1 RDAAGNTG
9 QAQITVDRD
18 TTPPTISIL
27 DASHPLTDGA
37 LLNHHPSPVIAVAD
51 AHLAGYTATLNNAPF
66 SPGTLIPSDGSFTID
81 VQATDKAGNTAH
93 RTVHFNVD
101 TVPPRITNIS
111 PANGSLLT
119 SSPQPV
125 TGNCDDAVSVTVNGI
140 AASVTGG
147 RFRVD
152 SFSFPEGPV
161 TLAVTAHDLAGNV
174 GTASVSVTVDSLPP
188 IITIDSPAAGSY
200 LKTASTTVTGVA
212 TDANLV
218 SVSVN
223 GIAATLGSG
232 GSFTA
237 SGVPLP

>member
-1 RDAAGNTG
+1 SYPLTVGSIPPVVTITSPADRFVTKDGSVGVTGTVADASVTTMNVNGVQAVVTGTSFTAAGVGLVEGNNPIIARARDAAGNTG

-51 AHLAGYTATLNNAPF
+51 APLAGYTATLNNAPF

-119 SSPQPV
+119 S
-125 TGNCDDAVSVTVNGI
+125 
-140 AASVTGG
+140 
-147 RFRVD
+147 
-152 SFSFPEGPV
+152 
-161 TLAVTAHDLAGNV
+161 
-174 GTASVSVTVDSLPP
+174 
-188 IITIDSPAAGSY
+188 
-200 LKTASTTVTGVA
+200 
-212 TDANLV
+212 
-218 SVSVN
+218 
-223 GIAATLGSG
+223 
-232 GSFTA
+232 
-237 SGVPLP
+237 